1 MSYNR
6 KLFIICIIIF
16 VCIPTLFYTYSY
28 INYNKFYNSVLVICD
43 NDCSDYDKYSD
54 YIVKNKMMYPRDNDG
69 HSALWYKGYTLF
81 LALLK
86 LIFGRYWGS
95 AYIVANIFLIALL
108 ILIITF
114 VHIKNIKYKGLP
126 LALTVFLLLNIT
138 VLEYSRILLTDL
150 PFSVI
155 SGFIVVL
162 LSAGIGRSRLLFI
175 LVALSISL
183 VATFIRPTGI
193 YYLFISILFTLVFFL
208 PKDIRKSLS
217 FIIPI
222 AVGICVML
230 ISIIVT
236 NYYVNNYNIYI
247 ELPHYYKSIVEQL
260 FKFNYLGDDMFTP
273 ENRLGA
279 IIVNFPFK
287 YFYLNDGSLIGIA
300 MTFIKRIPRIFE
312 LYPHFLY
319 PSIEI
324 SVILVI
330 FYGVLYSSFLS
341 NIFHAIKIRKRDPEH
356 LILIFLIIGYLLF
369 FVSISHVTTRFRLF
383 FDIMISISGS
393 FSLIRFYKFFA
404 EKLNIK

>member
-6 KLFIICIIIF
+6 KLFIFCIIIF
-16 VCIPTLFYTYSY
+16 VFIPISFYTYSN
-28 INYNKFYNSVLVICD
+28 INYNKYYNSVLVICE

-54 YIVKNKMMYPRDNDG
+54 YIVKYKMMYPSDNDG

-86 LIFGRYWGS
+86 LIFGKYWGS
-95 AYIVANIFLIALL
+95 AYIVANIILIALL
-108 ILIITF
+108 ILLVTF
-114 VHIKNIKYKGLP
+114 IHIKNIKYKGLP
-126 LALTVFLLLNIT
+126 LALTVFLLFNIT

-162 LSAGIGRSRLLFI
+162 LSVGIGRSKLLFI

-183 VATFIRPTGI
+183 AASFIRPTGI
-193 YYLFISILFTLVFFL
+193 YYLFISILYIFVFFL
-208 PKDIRKSLS
+208 PKNISKSLS
-217 FIIPI
+217 IIIPI
-222 AVGICVML
+222 VVSICVMF

-236 NYYVNNYNIYI
+236 NYYVNNYDVYI
-247 ELPHYYKSIVEQL
+247 ELPHYYKSFVEQL
-260 FKFNYLGDDMFTP
+260 LKFNYLGDDMFTP

-279 IIVNFPFK
+279 IIVNFPYK
-287 YFYLNDGSLIGIA
+287 YFYLNDGSLIEIA

-330 FYGVLYSSFLS
+330 YYGVLYSSFLS
-341 NIFHAIKIRKRDPEH
+341 NMFHAIKFRKSDPEH
-356 LILIFLIIGYLLF
+356 LIMIFLIIGYLLF
-369 FVSISHVTTRFRLF
+369 FISISHVTTRFRLF
-383 FDIMISISGS
+383 FDIMISISAS
-393 FSLIRFYKFFA
+393 FSLIRFYKFFVI
-404 EKLNIK
+404 KLNIR